1 MYGRGINCI
10 FTMFL
15 QHAHEHSLK
24 QVGSKAMY
32 LSKVLN
38 EGVTIPNGFVINA
51 DALDAFMR
59 SNDLYEKVE
68 DPAFIELLMEAP
80 MPDGMAEEYVTAYE
94 RLKVLTGD
102 NQLSVAVRSS
112 SSAEDLADASFA
124 GQYDTI
130 LNVRDENQLLY
141 AIKQCWASAFSDHVH
156 DYAKQK
162 NISLAEFPMS
172 ILVQQMVFADAAGV
186 IFSINPIT
194 ESNDEIII
202 NASYGLGEAIVSGIV
217 TPDTYIVHKETKD
230 IMKDLG
236 LKEVKII
243 PDGDGIK
250 EVDIAQAESDVFC
263 LTDEQVLALEAAT
276 ATLERFYGFPID
288 IEFAIKDGQPFI
300 LQSRPITA

>member
-1 MYGRGINCI
+1 M
-10 FTMFL
+10 FTVFL
-15 QHAHEHSLK
+15 KDAQQHPLK
-24 QVGSKAMY
+24 QIGSKSMY

-38 EGVTIPNGFVINA
+38 EGVVIPNGFVIIA
-51 DALDAFMR
+51 DALDQFMR
-59 SNDLYEKVE
+59 ANDLYDQV
-68 DPAFIELLMEAP
+68 DDQAFIETLMAAP
-80 MPDGMAEEYVTAYE
+80 MPEAMEAAYVEAYAQ
-94 RLKVLTGD
+94 LKALTGD
-102 NQLSVAVRSS
+102 AQLSVAVRSS

-130 LNVRDENQLLY
+130 LNVKDEHQLLY
-141 AIKQCWASAFSDHVH
+141 AIKECWASAFSDHVR

-172 ILVQQMVFADAAGV
+172 ILVQQMVFADVAGV

-194 ESNDEIII
+194 DSHDEMII

-236 LKEVKII
+236 LKEVKVL
-243 PDGDGIK
+243 PDGAGIK
-250 EVDIAQAESDVFC
+250 EVETTPAESDAYC
-263 LTDEQVLALEAAT
+263 LADSEVLALLQAT
-276 ATLERFYGFPID
+276 NTLEQFYGFPVD
-288 IEFAIKDGQPFI
+288 IEFAMKDGKPFI